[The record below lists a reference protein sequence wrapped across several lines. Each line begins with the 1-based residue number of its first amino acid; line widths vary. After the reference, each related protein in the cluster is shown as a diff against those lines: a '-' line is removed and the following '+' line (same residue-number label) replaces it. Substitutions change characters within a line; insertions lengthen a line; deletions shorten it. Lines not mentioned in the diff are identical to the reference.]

1 LRAAIEAGRFARSDR
16 RTEERDRGMDDR
28 LPDFLVIGAMKCATT
43 TLHEQLARQPGIAMS
58 WPKEPNFFSDDD
70 VYALGLDWY
79 ASIFRGLPEGRL
91 LGESSTHYT
100 KRPNHPRTVERMAR
114 ALPGVKL
121 VYLMR
126 HPVDRLVS
134 HYRHE
139 RLDRRIVAPIDEAI
153 DLHPELVDYGRY
165 AMQLEPYL
173 DRFGPDRVH
182 PIFFERLVAEPQVEL
197 ERLCEFLGLR
207 GRPHWDRSMKPR
219 NTTDDRMRRSELR
232 DVVVNAPV
240 LAPLRRRLVP
250 RGLSERVKDLWRVK
264 PERPTLSAESEER
277 LRELFDPDL
286 AQLGAWMGVSLDC
299 SNFTEVA
306 RAGPTSWLDVEEG
319 GWGRRRPRPTPGH
332 LKPRRTSRLR
342 PD

>member
-1 LRAAIEAGRFARSDR
+1 
-16 RTEERDRGMDDR
+16 MDDR
-28 LPDFLVIGAMKCATT
+28 LPDFIVIGAMKCATT

-58 WPKEPNFFSDDD
+58 RPKEPNFFSDDE

-79 ASIFRGLPEGRL
+79 ASLFRESPEGGL

-100 KRPNHPRTVERMAR
+100 KRPNHPWTVERMAR
-114 ALPGVKL
+114 ALPDVKL

-126 HPVDRLVS
+126 HPIDRLVS

-139 RLDRRIVAPIDEAI
+139 WLDRRIVVTIDEAI

-173 DRFGPDRVH
+173 DAFGPDRVH
-182 PIFFERLVAEPQVEL
+182 PIFFERLVAEPQAEL
-197 ERLCEFLGLR
+197 ERLCEFLGSR
-207 GRPHWDRSMKPR
+207 GRPHWDRAMKPK
-219 NTTDDRMRRSELR
+219 NTTDERMRRSELR

-250 RGLSERVKDLWRVK
+250 RGLTERVKDLWRVK
-264 PERPTLSAESEER
+264 PERPLLAPESTER

-286 AQLGAWMGVSLDC
+286 AQLGAWMDVALDC
-299 SNFTEVA
+299 ASFSEVA
-306 RAGPTSWLDVEEG
+306 RGGPMTWRAVEG
-319 GWGRRRPRPTPGH
+319 GVGGWSRPQPRPDLSNPSW
-332 LKPRRTSRLR
+332 TSLSR